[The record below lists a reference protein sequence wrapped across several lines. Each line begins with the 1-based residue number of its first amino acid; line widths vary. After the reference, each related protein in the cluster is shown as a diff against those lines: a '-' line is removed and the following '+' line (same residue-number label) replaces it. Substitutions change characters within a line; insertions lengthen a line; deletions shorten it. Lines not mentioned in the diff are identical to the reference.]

1 MTLCVEHLIHR
12 FYHIRLKGWRRHI
25 CLVTAEIMFLNR
37 FFNFLK
43 IVFISTSLVLL
54 TAPEWPIFH
63 DERYLIDTILGQR
76 YFDFVI
82 WETNA
87 LAAKGEATLA
97 GGQAYLSDESRK
109 DTVLEYLRLVGE
121 AKRLEAQVNL
131 IYSDPE
137 VNDPDQSSSDL
148 QDEIRILRT
157 EIEELQ
163 PIAESI
169 LQEQVS
175 TIIVEEE
182 FDIFDRAW
190 PPVQMHMTPLPNIL
204 IVSPR
209 QEIKQIHNIPLEHGL
224 TSPVREEIEST
235 VLDTV
240 DRSALVVGIGGLGF
254 YPAMIVE
261 TSDINFLVNTIA
273 HEWAHHWLT
282 LHPLGLSY
290 AADPVL
296 RTMNETVASIF
307 GDEVGARVIERYYPE
322 FIPEPEEPAAPPP
335 EPDST
340 LPPKFDFRAEMAE
353 TRNRVDDLLAQG
365 EVEQAEHYMEER
377 RQFFWDNGYRIRKL
391 NQAYFAFYGAYA
403 DIPGEQGDDPIG
415 PAILAIRN
423 SSQDIRDFMDR
434 MASLTSLEA
443 LLDEAASRPEL

>member
-1 MTLCVEHLIHR
+1 MLLK
-12 FYHIRLKGWRRHI
+12 RL
-25 CLVTAEIMFLNR
+25 
-37 FFNFLK
+37 FNFLK
-43 IVFISTSLVLL
+43 IVLIFIAFVLL
-54 TAPEWPIFH
+54 AAPEWPIFQ
-63 DERYLIDTILGQR
+63 DERYVIDTILGQR

-97 GGQAYLSDESRK
+97 GGQDYLGDETRK
-109 DTVLEYLRLVGE
+109 DTVLEYLGLVGE
-121 AKRLEAQVNL
+121 ARRLEAQVNL

-137 VNDPDQSSSDL
+137 VNDPDETSSDL
-148 QDEIRILRT
+148 QDEIKTLRAA
-157 EIEELQ
+157 IEELQ

-175 TIIVEEE
+175 TTIVEEG
-182 FDIFDRAW
+182 FDLFGRAW

-209 QEIKQIHNIPLEHGL
+209 EEIKQIHNIPLEHGL

-261 TSDINFLVNTIA
+261 TSDINYLVNTIA

-290 AADPVL
+290 AANPVL

-322 FIPEPEEPAAPPP
+322 FIPEPEEPAALPTEPDPALPPP
-335 EPDST
+335 
-340 LPPKFDFRAEMAE
+340 FDFRGEMAE
-353 TRNRVDDLLAQG
+353 TRNKVDDLLAQD
-365 EVEQAEHYMEER
+365 EVEQAETYMEER
-377 RQFFWDNGYRIRKL
+377 RQFFWENGYRIRKL

-403 DIPGEQGDDPIG
+403 DVPGEQGDDPIG
-415 PAILAIRN
+415 PAILAIRE
-423 SSQDIRDFMDR
+423 SSHDLRDFMDR
-434 MASLTSLEA
+434 LASLTSLQA